1 MPFFGGGEEQAR
13 TLKSVRDNASISAVG
28 IEIAL
33 AVTIGLLGGQWI
45 DSQLD
50 TGALFTILLT
60 CAGFGA
66 AVKAMLRTAKQ
77 FEAKL
82 RDSTSPDER
91 PRPVPRNGYDRR
103 WS

>member
-1 MPFFGGGEEQAR
+1 M
-13 TLKSVRDNASISAVG
+13 KSVRDNASISAVG

-33 AVTIGLLGGQWI
+33 AVSIGLLGGQWL
-45 DSQLD
+45 DAQLD
-50 TGALFTILLT
+50 TGAFFTFLLT

-77 FEAKL
+77 IEAKF
-82 RDSTSPDER
+82 RESSSADETA
-91 PRPVPRNGYDRR
+91 RPVHSTRYDRR